1 MERKK
6 APPAPVRLCDILEIS
21 QEREHEL
28 GVIVLDLFQDAE
40 TLDVAAKKLVQ
51 TYDADAI
58 MIGIWL
64 LKVIQVNT
72 MLTERKEE
80 FAGALDSMNAAR
92 MN

>member
-6 APPAPVRLCDILEIS
+6 APPAQVRLYDILEIS

-28 GVIVLDLFQDAE
+28 GVIVLDLVQDAE
-40 TLDVAAKKLVQ
+40 TLDVAAKKLAQ

-58 MIGIWL
+58 MIGMWL

-80 FAGALDSMNAAR
+80 FVGGLDSMNAAR